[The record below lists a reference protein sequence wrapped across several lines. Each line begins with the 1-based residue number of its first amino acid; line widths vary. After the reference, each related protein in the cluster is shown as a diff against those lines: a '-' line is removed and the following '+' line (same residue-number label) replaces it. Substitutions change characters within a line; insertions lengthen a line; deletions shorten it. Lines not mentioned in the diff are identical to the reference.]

1 MHPRIMKAHEEFMP
15 WADFEGRLKA
25 LELAVNANDVG
36 AIRLMLQQ
44 LVEGYQPSDGI
55 VDWLYLEQGAKAKA
69 IA

>member
-55 VDWLYLEQGAKAKA
+55 VAWLYLEQGAKAKA